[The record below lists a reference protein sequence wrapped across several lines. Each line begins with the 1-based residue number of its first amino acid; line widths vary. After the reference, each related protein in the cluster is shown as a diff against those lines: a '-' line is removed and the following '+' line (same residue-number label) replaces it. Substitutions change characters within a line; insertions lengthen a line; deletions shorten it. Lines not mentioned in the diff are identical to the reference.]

1 MKTFDPDLM
10 TSVVTNFI
18 DNAVKASEEDS
29 RIVITATKE
38 KLNGV
43 PITVTIDDC
52 GALEDMDSTM

>member
-1 MKTFDPDLM
+1 MKTFDPDPM

-38 KLNGV
+38 KLNGG